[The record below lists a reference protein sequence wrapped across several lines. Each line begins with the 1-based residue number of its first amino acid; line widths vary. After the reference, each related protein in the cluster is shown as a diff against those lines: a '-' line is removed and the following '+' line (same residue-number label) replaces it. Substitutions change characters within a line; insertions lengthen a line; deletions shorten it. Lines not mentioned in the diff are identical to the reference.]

1 MRGGE
6 GEVARLSDTYRK
18 LRLASEPQLS
28 PLQPRRDTWT
38 ARLVRWHAAPPKSG
52 ESVRW
57 ESIDGRW
64 ISISLGDG
72 DDIGRAVVTSGD
84 GGRAVVDTY
93 EEALVV
99 AETWRS

>member
-1 MRGGE
+1 M
-6 GEVARLSDTYRK
+6 SDSHRK
-18 LRLASEPQLS
+18 LRVVVEPQLS
-28 PLQPRRDTWT
+28 PLKPRRDTWSQ
-38 ARLVRWHAAPPKSG
+38 RLVRWHAAPPKRG

-64 ISISLGDG
+64 VTISLGEG
-72 DDIGRAVVTSGD
+72 DDIGRAIVASGD
-84 GGRAVVDTY
+84 GRRAVVDTY

>member
-1 MRGGE
+1 
-6 GEVARLSDTYRK
+6 VSDSHRK
-18 LRLASEPQLS
+18 LRVAREPALS
-28 PLQPRRDTWT
+28 PLKPRRDTWT
-38 ARLVRWHAAPPKSG
+38 GRLVRWHAAPPKAG

-64 ISISLGDG
+64 VAISLGEGDEIGHAIVCSVDG
-72 DDIGRAVVTSGD
+72 RRS
-84 GGRAVVDTY
+84 VVDSY